1 MNTRLHIALAASI
14 VFAGQ
19 LKAADSVFDDSPAP
33 SNTRNERPSKPRED
47 SPHEDP
53 PRVATPPAK
62 PATPSKDDVTE
73 ELNARIA
80 QLQKEN
86 AELKSKVKE
95 LGDALAAL
103 ETKESA
109 KDKTKQEHDQRVAA
123 AKQRAENERVAKI
136 KAGMPLSEAE
146 LLTRNKAKIS
156 SSEIVHLEPRVGYFG
171 PLDIRKDHCT
181 LSYTKNGE
189 TREMSLVVMEGVI
202 TELNM
207 P

>member
-1 MNTRLHIALAASI
+1 MRATLLIVVAASMA
-14 VFAGQ
+14 FAGQ
-19 LKAADSVFDDSPAP
+19 LKAADSVFDDTSAP
-33 SNTRNERPSKPRED
+33 SNTRNEQPAKPR
-47 SPHEDP
+47 EDP

-62 PATPSKDDVTE
+62 PPAPTKDDQTE
-73 ELNARIA
+73 ELNAKIA

-109 KDKTKQEHDQRVAA
+109 KDKVKQEHDQRVAA
-123 AKQRAENERVAKI
+123 AKQRAENERIAKI

-189 TREMSLVVMEGVI
+189 TREMSLVVMDGVI
-202 TELNM
+202 TEMSM